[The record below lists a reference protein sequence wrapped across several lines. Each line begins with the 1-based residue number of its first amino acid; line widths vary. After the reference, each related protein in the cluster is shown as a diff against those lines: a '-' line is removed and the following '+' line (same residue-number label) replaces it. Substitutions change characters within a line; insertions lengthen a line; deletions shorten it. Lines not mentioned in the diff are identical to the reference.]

1 MLVKFKYD
9 GKEGSKNVIGQ
20 MTLNAG
26 CVFTI
31 INEAATPIQIRL
43 ELKLL

>member
-1 MLVKFKYD
+1 VKFKND

-26 CVFTI
+26 YVFTI
-31 INEAATPIQIRL
+31 INEAATTVQIRL